1 MFADSSLE
9 FAVGFQGDE
18 AKSRRRLA
26 MAKTPTLSHTLCGFP
41 LRLRRLR
48 SYASLVWVCRRFP
61 VRMSVDV
68 LFETP
73 GWSINH
79 GKRDHPDGLS
89 ASATASSSKRSQR
102 KRKRTKCK
110 ETIPKEAA
118 HTPGNDMGSALK
130 TKKAGHAKKPSQEEA
145 IAPKPDAQTSS
156 SHLAIN
162 LLNSNLAGSRFRM
175 LNEAL
180 YTCSGS
186 EAAQLLNNPDDQA
199 ASTHQNFAVYH
210 QGFRNQTK
218 SWPQN
223 PVNVIANQLQ
233 EEFKTKSKTVLVA
246 DLGCGEAP
254 LAKLLC
260 KKSNPQELPGA
271 VQNKKPFHLE
281 FKVFSFDLV
290 ADSEGWVNTA
300 ECSSLVPLPG
310 SHLDTLQNG
319 MMDVVVCCLSL
330 MGTDWVGMVLEAR
343 RVLRSHGQLKIAEVA
358 SRFVNID
365 KFIQFIESIG
375 FSRCNK
381 NESNT
386 HFILFTFKKIP
397 KTDDVIKSQT
407 DFDKKK
413 IELIKQGKHFLKP
426 CIYKRR

>member
-1 MFADSSLE
+1 
-9 FAVGFQGDE
+9 
-18 AKSRRRLA
+18 
-26 MAKTPTLSHTLCGFP
+26 
-41 LRLRRLR
+41 
-48 SYASLVWVCRRFP
+48 
-61 VRMSVDV
+61 MSVDV

-199 ASTHQNFAVYH
+199 ASTHQIFAVYH

-300 ECSSLVPLPG
+300 ECSSLVITGAFARLSFG
-310 SHLDTLQNG
+310 HLTKWNDGCCSMLLEPNG
-319 MMDVVVCCLSL
+319 YRL
-330 MGTDWVGMVLEAR
+330 GWNGF
-343 RVLRSHGQLKIAEVA
+343 RSSKSSGQLKIAEVA

-381 NESNT
+381 DKLNT
-386 HFILFTFKKIP
+386 HFIIFTFKKIP